1 MRIKDGDNLV
11 INSNFFHRQRNGTM
25 QQHWPLTSLTRDLHI
40 LSPCMFAITPAVTQ
54 NIISFV
60 HTMLGGVQV
69 DLITVFSGAIK
80 RKVIAKENIKHDVTR
95 TAEQ

>member
-1 MRIKDGDNLV
+1 
-11 INSNFFHRQRNGTM
+11 
-25 QQHWPLTSLTRDLHI
+25 
-40 LSPCMFAITPAVTQ
+40 MFAITPAVTQ

-69 DLITVFSGAIK
+69 DLINIFSGAIK